1 MRPITGEEAA
11 EEGQSGRFVDEAL
24 VEGDRDSQSR
34 VIGKWGGGAD
44 FDAIAGDVGLG
55 VSGARAVR
63 AGESG
68 GANVGSAGGKDDAG
82 AGCFDGY
89 VPLIAGNVP
98 IELVVIFKKFD
109 GVGDGVLDGDGLDG
123 IIGIG
128 DVDFEFAVMADAAG
142 IEFEAAAAAVG
153 DIFHAEKERVVQA
166 LGSAVFDGDGAI
178 QAVPG
183 AADEVG
189 FDFFGDVDGAVAG
202 DDDVGVEVFDA

>member
-1 MRPITGEEAA
+1 M
-11 EEGQSGRFVDEAL
+11 DESF

-34 VIGKWGGGAD
+34 VIGKRGGGMD
-44 FDAIAGDVGLG
+44 FDAVAGDVEFR
-55 VSGARAVR
+55 VSGARAVG
-63 AGESG
+63 AGENG
-68 GANVGSAGGKDDAG
+68 GANVGSAGGKNDAG
-82 AGCFDGY
+82 AGGFDGH

-98 IELVVIFKKFD
+98 VELVVIVEKFD

-123 IIGIG
+123 VIGVG
-128 DVDFEFAVMADAAG
+128 DVDFEFAVVADAAG
-142 IEFEAAAAAVG
+142 IEFEVVAAAVG

-166 LGSAVFDGDGAI
+166 LRSAVFDGDGTI

-202 DDDVGVEVFDA
+202 DDDVGIEVFDAQFFGACGGGTSERDDG